1 MRSRR
6 LVQIRR
12 IREWV
17 ALCAVI
23 ALIPWTVFLGL
34 TLPQSYTAQHW
45 QLTWVGFDVLL
56 LVFMMAT
63 AVLGFTHHHSLFAFT
78 TGVLLVC
85 DAWFDVLTARR
96 GDFVVAVLTA
106 ALGELPLA
114 AVLIVGALRIVRL
127 QGPPFNKAW
136 WPSALRRRRVRVPTS
151 PAAEL

>member
-1 MRSRR
+1 M
-6 LVQIRR
+6 
-12 IREWV
+12 
-17 ALCAVI
+17 ALCAAI

>member
-1 MRSRR
+1 
-6 LVQIRR
+6 
-12 IREWV
+12 
-17 ALCAVI
+17 
-23 ALIPWTVFLGL
+23 
-34 TLPQSYTAQHW
+34 
-45 QLTWVGFDVLL
+45 
-56 LVFMMAT
+56 
-63 AVLGFTHHHSLFAFT
+63 
-78 TGVLLVC
+78 
-85 DAWFDVLTARR
+85 VLTARR